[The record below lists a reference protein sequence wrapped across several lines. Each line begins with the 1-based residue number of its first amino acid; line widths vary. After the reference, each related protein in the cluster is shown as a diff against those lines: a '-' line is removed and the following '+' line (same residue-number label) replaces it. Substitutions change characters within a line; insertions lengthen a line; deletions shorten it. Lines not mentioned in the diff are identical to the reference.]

1 MHPPAGIG
9 KRGNSLRRTDAT
21 RMTRN
26 QKTDSNM
33 TKRLWATMLLATTL
47 GMTAATGNAAGTDSS
62 AEGGNSPSC
71 SMMRADK
78 NDPVMRIDK
87 TGNYDRVEMRAIGEV
102 FYTQSAVPTFK
113 VYGPSEIVDALDVNC
128 DNGTLTI
135 DCQTEQGSGKDFKNI
150 RIYISSPS
158 LEYVRIDGIAE
169 FYAEDRWEA
178 DNPVFMLDGIGK
190 LRVHDLRCKTLDVI
204 VEGIGDA
211 EIDVHCDTI
220 RTSNHGI
227 GKIKLRGETQSL
239 TRYKAGIGKTY
250 TKGLKVGDNSSGNA
264 HN

>member
-1 MHPPAGIG
+1 
-9 KRGNSLRRTDAT
+9 
-21 RMTRN
+21 
-26 QKTDSNM
+26 
-33 TKRLWATMLLATTL
+33 MLLATTL

-128 DNGTLTI
+128 DNGTITI

-211 EIDVHCDTI
+211 EINVHCDTI

-250 TKGLKVGDNSSGNA
+250 TKGLKVGDNRSGNA